1 MTAARLV
8 ARTVRGIEDVVAA
21 EIRHRELGRVDHIG
35 HREVWFRC
43 ADPSPDVL
51 TLRTADDVFLVAAE
65 VTGVGHTKADL
76 RRLAKAAESVPLPRL
91 LRLRERCGGSPTSV
105 GVDVSASFLGRR
117 NYTRYDVEDAIGTPL
132 SAALAIPY
140 RTRRANQIPPPG
152 GLSWRVTITDDRALL
167 ALRIADRPLHRRSYR
182 VRSRPGSLHP
192 PLAAAM
198 LSLAAPSPT
207 ATILDPFC
215 GTGTIPIEAA
225 LAASR
230 VIHSLRIVAGDR
242 DPIALASA
250 MTNIEQAVR
259 TGANATRLGDHH
271 QNMYGNTVPDPRLKR
286 GAPNHPGTL
295 RITWTTADA
304 GHLPLTN
311 DTIDLVVT
319 NPPWARQV
327 PPTGTLAQDPGRF
340 WQELRRV
347 LRPDGRALLLL
358 PDADEHIADAARAG
372 LTVTS
377 RRPVSLSGL
386 HPEIV
391 ELAPLGRSR

>member
-8 ARTVRGIEDVVAA
+8 ARTVRGVEDVVAA
-21 EIRHRELGRVDHIG
+21 EIRHLGLGRVERVG

-51 TLRTADDVFLVAAE
+51 ALRTADDVFLVAAE
-65 VTGVGHTKADL
+65 VTGVGRAKADL
-76 RRLAKAAESVPLPRL
+76 RLLADAAVPISRL
-91 LRLRERCGGSPTSV
+91 LELRERCGGVVTTA

-117 NYTRYDVEDAIGTPL
+117 NYTRYDVEDAVGTAL
-132 SAALAIPY
+132 AAALAVPY
-140 RTRRANQIPPPG
+140 RTRRAGGVPPPG
-152 GLSWRVTITDDRALL
+152 GLSWRVTIADDRALL

-198 LSLAAPSPT
+198 VRLAGPVAG
-207 ATILDPFC
+207 ATVLDPFC

-230 VIHSLRIVAGDR
+230 VVHSLRIVAGDR
-242 DPIALASA
+242 DPTALASA
-250 MTNIEQAVR
+250 VTNTEQAAG
-259 TGANATRLGDHH
+259 TGPSATRLGDHH
-271 QNMYGNTVPDPRLKR
+271 RNMYGNTVLVPRLER
-286 GAPNHPGTL
+286 GAPNHPGTP

-304 GHLPLTN
+304 GRLPIAD
-311 DTIDLVVT
+311 DTIDLVLT

-327 PPTGTLAQDPGRF
+327 PPTGTLAREPGRF
-340 WQELRRV
+340 WRELRRV

-358 PDADEHIADAARAG
+358 PDADERVADAARAG
-372 LTVTS
+372 LAVRS

-391 ELAPLGRSR
+391 ELTPR